1 MYKIFLYDG
10 TFEGFMCAAFHIIS
24 EGIDKDRAIIVSK
37 NEYQPMF
44 IDSVR
49 EVQNDFKTFLEMR
62 KGIIEKADSN
72 VFKKIYYAFLSDT
85 KDKEGYILRY
95 IFSVLEHG
103 KKIKYL
109 YSNDIVNAVEK
120 MAKNVSREIGKY
132 MGLMRFYETDEGFLY
147 AKFEPKNDIIKPIAY
162 FFINRLNE
170 FCWAVHDVKRNK
182 IAIYDKKR
190 VQFLTCSNLKLE
202 KTQQDEMFQM
212 LWKTYFK
219 AMAIEERK
227 NLKLQQQ
234 NMPKRYW
241 KYLVEK
247 N

>member
-202 KTQQDEMFQM
+202 TTQQDEMFQM

>member
-62 KGIIEKADSN
+62 KGIIEKADSS

-95 IFSVLEHG
+95 LFFVFEHG

-109 YSNDIVNAVEK
+109 YSDDIVNAVEK

-132 MGLMRFYETDEGFLY
+132 MGLMRFCETDKGFLY

-162 FFINRLNE
+162 FFKNRLNE
-170 FCWAVHDVKRNK
+170 FYWAIHDVKRNK
-182 IAIYDKKR
+182 VAIYDRKK
-190 VQFLTCSNLKLE
+190 VQFLTCDNLKL
-202 KTQQDEMFQM
+202 KVTHQDEMFQM
-212 LWKTYFK
+212 LWKNYFK
-219 AMAIEERK
+219 AVAIEERK

-241 KYLVEK
+241 KYLLEK

>member
-10 TFEGFMCAAFHIIS
+10 TFEGFMCVAFHIIS
-24 EGIDKDRAIIVSK
+24 EGIGKDRAIIVSK

-49 EVQNDFKTFLEMR
+49 EVQNDLKTFLEMR
-62 KGIIEKADSN
+62 KGIIEKADSS

-95 IFSVLEHG
+95 LFFVFEHG

-109 YSNDIVNAVEK
+109 YSNDLVNAVEK
-120 MAKNVSREIGKY
+120 MAKKVNREIGKY
-132 MGLMRFYETDEGFLY
+132 MGLMRFCETDKGFLY
-147 AKFEPKNDIIKPIAY
+147 AKFEPENDIIKPVA
-162 FFINRLNE
+162 FFFKGRLNE
-170 FCWAVHDVKRNK
+170 FNWVIHDVRRNK
-182 IAIYDKKR
+182 VALYDREKL
-190 VQFLTCSNLKLE
+190 QFLNNNNLKFE
-202 KTQQDEMFQM
+202 VIKEDEMVQM
-212 LWKTYFK
+212 LWKKYFK
-219 AMAIEERK
+219 SMAIEERK

-234 NMPKRYW
+234 NMPKKYW

>member
-1 MYKIFLYDG
+1 MYDG

-44 IDSVR
+44 VDSVR

-95 IFSVLEHG
+95 IFSVLEYG

-162 FFINRLNE
+162 FFKNRLNE

-190 VQFLTCSNLKLE
+190 VQFLNCSNLKLE
-202 KTQQDEMFQM
+202 TTQQDEMFQM

>member
-10 TFEGFMCAAFHIIS
+10 TFEGFMCVAFHIIS

-49 EVQNDFKTFLEMR
+49 EVQNDLKTFLEMR
-62 KGIIEKADSN
+62 KGIIEKADSS

-95 IFSVLEHG
+95 LFFVFEHG

-109 YSNDIVNAVEK
+109 YSNDLVNAVEK
-120 MAKNVSREIGKY
+120 MAKKVSREIGKY
-132 MGLMRFYETDEGFLY
+132 MGLMRFCETDKGFLY
-147 AKFEPKNDIIKPIAY
+147 AKFEPENDIIKPVA
-162 FFINRLNE
+162 FFFKGRLNE
-170 FCWAVHDVKRNK
+170 FNWVIHDVRRNK
-182 IAIYDKKR
+182 VALYDREKL
-190 VQFLTCSNLKLE
+190 QFLNNNNLKFE
-202 KTQQDEMFQM
+202 VIKEDEMVQM
-212 LWKTYFK
+212 LWKKYFK
-219 AMAIEERK
+219 SMAIEERK

-234 NMPKRYW
+234 NMPKKYW